1 MKIKLSTREVKEL
14 EVILLNKDITTAK
27 NPNLIKELKS
37 IIHQA
42 KAKVVTTVNTVMVQT
57 YWQIGKMLIEDEQQ
71 GHKRA
76 KYGTN
81 QLQTI
86 SDELTKEFGKGFDV
100 SNLRNMRRF
109 YLVFPIQDSVSPK
122 LSWTHYRVL
131 IRIENKEAREW
142 YMQEAIENSWSVR
155 ALDRQ
160 ISKLYYERLLSS
172 QDKTIIKQEAQ
183 EKIKALQ
190 NDIKEHLRDPYIF
203 DFLDLPTQSLMESNI
218 EQALIDNLQKFLLQ
232 LVAFVDR
239 QQRLQVEEQD
249 FYIDL
254 VFYNFKLKCFLL
266 IDLKLGKLTHQ
277 DVGHMD
283 TYVRVYDE
291 FYKSNDD
298 NPTIG
303 LILCSEDSKAVA
315 KYSVLNDSEQL
326 FSSKYLPFLPTKEEL
341 EATIQKER
349 LLLEEIER

>member
-1 MKIKLSTREVKEL
+1 MQNI
-14 EVILLNKDITTAK
+14 INI
-27 NPNLIKELKS
+27 NLIQDLKNL
-37 IIHQA
+37 IHQA

-57 YWQIGKMLIEDEQQ
+57 YWQIGKMLVEDEQQ
-71 GHKRA
+71 GEKRA

-81 QLQTI
+81 QLQNI
-86 SDELTKEFGKGFDV
+86 SKELTKEFGKGFDV

-109 YLVFPIQDSVSPK
+109 YLTFPIQETVSPK
-122 LSWTHYRVL
+122 LSWSHYCKL
-131 IRIENKEAREW
+131 IKIENKEAREW

-155 ALDRQ
+155 ALNRQ

-190 NDIKEHLRDPYIF
+190 NDIKEYLRDPYIF
-203 DFLDLPTQSLMESNI
+203 DFLDLPTQSLLESNI
-218 EQALIDNLQKFLLQ
+218 EQALIDNLQKFLLE
-232 LVAFVDR
+232 LGRGFAFVSR
-239 QQRLQVEEQD
+239 QQRVQVEEQD

-277 DVGHMD
+277 DVGQMD

-291 FYKSNDD
+291 FYKSQDD
-298 NPTIG
+298 NPTVG

-341 EATIQKER
+341 EIAILKER
-349 LLLEEIER
+349 LLLEEQKI